1 MYAPIHTRKVFE
13 QIAAQIEQQI
23 LRGDLRT
30 GDRLPTERELAEQ
43 FRASRTAVR
52 EAMKT
57 LAQKGLVDLRPGRG
71 TIVIDG
77 TSSALRDSLNRSMQ
91 VSQQRSGGD
100 LVEVREILE
109 PEIAALAAVRA
120 NDADIA
126 ELRAAVEMMD
136 THIADAD
143 AFITAD
149 NHFHQILANATN
161 NNLILALIHPIMEL
175 LSEQRKQIF
184 GVHGGPQRG
193 QQHHKMLLDAVTRHD
208 PEAARAAMRAHL
220 RQVGADAA
228 AALEHIDSVDSV
240 DNADSIEHVAE

>member
-1 MYAPIHTRKVFE
+1 VEAVSTSDGKGYAMYAPIQTTKVFE
-13 QIAAQIEQQI
+13 QIVIQIEQQI

-57 LAQKGLVDLRPGRG
+57 LAQQGLIDVRPGRG

-77 TSSALRDSLNRSMQ
+77 TSSALRDSLNRSMVVNQ
-91 VSQQRSGGD
+91 HKGSAE

-120 NDADIA
+120 TDADIA
-126 ELRAAVEMMD
+126 ELQAAVETMD
-136 THIADAD
+136 THLEEAD
-143 AFITAD
+143 AFIAAD

-161 NNLILALIHPIMEL
+161 NNLILTLIHPIMEL

-184 GVHGGPQRG
+184 GVEGGPQRG
-193 QQHHKMLLDAVTRHD
+193 QQYHKLLLDAVVRRD
-208 PEAARAAMRAHL
+208 PDAAREAMRAHL
-220 RQVGADAA
+220 RQVGADATA
-228 AALEHIDSVDSV
+228 SLEHGT
-240 DNADSIEHVAE
+240 E

>member
-1 MYAPIHTRKVFE
+1 MYAPIQTTKVFE

-30 GDRLPTERELAEQ
+30 GDRLPTERELAEK

-57 LAQKGLVDLRPGRG
+57 LAQKGLVDMRPGRG

-77 TSSALRDSLNRSMQ
+77 TSFALRDSLNRSMLVNQ
-91 VSQQRSGGD
+91 PKSNSE

-120 NDADIA
+120 TDDDVAA
-126 ELRAAVEMMD
+126 LRAAVDTMD
-136 THIADAD
+136 AHIAEAD
-143 AFITAD
+143 AFIAAD
-149 NHFHQILANATN
+149 NRFHQILANATN
-161 NNLILALIHPIMEL
+161 NNLILTLIHPIMEL

-184 GVHGGPQRG
+184 GVQGGPHRG
-193 QQHHKMLLDAVTRHD
+193 QQHHKILLDAVIRHD
-208 PEAARAAMRAHL
+208 PDAARAAMQAHL
-220 RQVGADAA
+220 RQVGVDAA
-228 AALEHIDSVDSV
+228 AALEHASD
-240 DNADSIEHVAE
+240 